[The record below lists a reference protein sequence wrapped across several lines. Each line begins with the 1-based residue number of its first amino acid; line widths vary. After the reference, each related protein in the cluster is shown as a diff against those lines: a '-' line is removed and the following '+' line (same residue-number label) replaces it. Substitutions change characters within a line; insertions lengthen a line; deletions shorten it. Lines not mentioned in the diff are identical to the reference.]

1 MNYSQYN
8 AQHPLKST
16 KISTSGTA
24 TTTTSA
30 TTTTTTI
37 PTTTTKTSLL
47 NTPATTTATTLKRD
61 SKRKKKQEEDNK
73 IVYSKYF
80 VDDVNKLLE
89 FINEGNANETQNNNN
104 NNKSNK
110 TTKITKTTTI
120 KSTLPITTTTI
131 NNNNIANIYT
141 NPNTNS
147 SKIKNSNKKSTIIK
161 KQNSTDVVI
170 DDNDDLKTTTTTID
184 VDKVEKVLLVTVPP
198 PLSIIIPKEE
208 KYDDGFSIDEIKFL
222 DDNNDFFSNEIKT
235 NNIQEFVTVKGKKTR
250 KFDKTTTNYPKLP
263 QQNEKS
269 KAIILNKNIKQIDNN
284 TKVLTK
290 QSSHNSKDIVTINN
304 KKQPMS
310 YPQPQIVR
318 KNSTDVINKT
328 EYPSLS
334 NRKIIETQ
342 NIDKNKTEIHTTKPV
357 TRSNVV
363 ENKIIINQTSVEVTD
378 DKKSLKKIRKE
389 ILTKKN
395 SSKSVIFLDENSP
408 DDSDVKSTVNTLEGI
423 RFGFGT
429 SDSETDQSDDESLIK
444 TIEEKTDEQP
454 IQQQQQQQQQ
464 QQLPIQPL
472 ICVTHPSS
480 LHPYFAATSNCYQS
494 INLCYPN
501 LPVFYINQTLNGQ
514 VDVDHAN
521 VSMANQGIP
530 ASTISTS
537 LAPIMSVLP
546 PMENLSINQQ
556 RYCISTSSDNT
567 NNILVYDQHYHK
579 STNLHNMNLA
589 RTTQSSSS
597 SKKKFHFI

>member
-8 AQHPLKST
+8 AQQPLKTT
-16 KISTSGTA
+16 KISTSATA
-24 TTTTSA
+24 TA
-30 TTTTTTI
+30 TTTTI

-47 NTPATTTATTLKRD
+47 NTPATTTTTTTTATTTTTTTLKRD

-73 IVYSKYF
+73 VVYSKYF

-104 NNKSNK
+104 NKSNK
-110 TTKITKTTTI
+110 TTKIPKAATI
-120 KSTLPITTTTI
+120 KPTLPTTTTTTI
-131 NNNNIANIYT
+131 NNNNNIANINT

-170 DDNDDLKTTTTTID
+170 DDNDDLKTI
-184 VDKVEKVLLVTVPP
+184 VIEKVEKVEKVLLVTEPP

-250 KFDKTTTNYPKLP
+250 KFDKKLP

-269 KAIILNKNIKQIDNN
+269 KTIILNKNFKQIDN
-284 TKVLTK
+284 KVLTK
-290 QSSHNSKDIVTINN
+290 QSSHNSKDVVSINN

-310 YPQPQIVR
+310 MSYQPQPQTVR
-318 KNSTDVINKT
+318 KNSTDGINKT

-342 NIDKNKTEIHTTKPV
+342 NLDKIEVSTTKQAV
-357 TRSNVV
+357 TSSNV
-363 ENKIIINQTSVEVTD
+363 ENKPIINQTSVEETD

-444 TIEEKTDEQP
+444 TIEEKTDALP
-454 IQQQQQQQQQ
+454 IQQQ

-480 LHPYFAATSNCYQS
+480 LHPYFATTSNCYQS

-514 VDVDHAN
+514 VDVD
-521 VSMANQGIP
+521 QGIP
-530 ASTISTS
+530 VPTISTS

-556 RYCISTSSDNT
+556 QRYCITTSSDNT

-579 STNLHNMNLA
+579 SANPHNMNLS

-597 SKKKFHFI
+597 SK